1 MTTEVTQV
9 ESKPF
14 YKSKLVWLAIATIF
28 LGAIDQLNIL
38 GGLLPSEYQGIY
50 TMIIGALTLAA
61 RAVTGTSITL
71 KK

>member
-1 MTTEVTQV
+1 MTTEVTQL
-9 ESKPF
+9 EAKPF

-38 GGLLPSEYQGIY
+38 GGLLPEQYQGIY
-50 TMIIGALTLAA
+50 TMIMGVLTLAA

>member
-1 MTTEVTQV
+1 MTTDVTQV

-38 GGLLPSEYQGIY
+38 GGLLPEQYQGIY